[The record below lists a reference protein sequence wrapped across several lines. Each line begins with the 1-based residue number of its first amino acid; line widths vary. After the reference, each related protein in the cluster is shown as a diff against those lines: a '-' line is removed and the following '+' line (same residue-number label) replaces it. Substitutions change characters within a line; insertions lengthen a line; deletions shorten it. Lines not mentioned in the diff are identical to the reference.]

1 LEFREFVAEPICG
14 LFLHEHPL
22 AAEGTMVT
30 DIEVATE
37 LARRRKI
44 SVKAA
49 AQLNDLSE
57 DTFRRR
63 YPHLIK
69 QVSPRRQAVEL
80 SDALAIGDSSA
91 A

>member
-1 LEFREFVAEPICG
+1 MDDSFKTLPNWVA
-14 LFLHEHPL
+14 LK
-22 AAEGTMVT
+22 
-30 DIEVATE
+30 
-37 LARRRKI
+37 RKI

-69 QVSPRRQAVEL
+69 KISPRRGAVEL
-80 SDALAIGDSSA
+80 GDAIDVGQASLKA
-91 A
+91 

>member
-1 LEFREFVAEPICG
+1 MEAVMDDAFKTLPNWVA
-14 LFLHEHPL
+14 LK
-22 AAEGTMVT
+22 
-30 DIEVATE
+30 
-37 LARRRKI
+37 RKI

-69 QVSPRRQAVEL
+69 QVSPKRGAVEL
-80 SDALAIGDSSA
+80 GDAIDVGQIPPKA
-91 A
+91 